1 MSEQPIT
8 PLTPEIS
15 SDEKLWALLSFLLTP
30 IIPIVILLMEDKKNQ
45 PFIKFHT
52 IPTLVLGLAEI
63 VVGAILGW
71 IPVVNCFV
79 PLIYIINI
87 VFGLKAF
94 KGEYTEI
101 PLITKICKDQGWS

>member
-1 MSEQPIT
+1 MSEQPVI
-8 PLTPEIS
+8 PSTPEIS
-15 SDEKLWALLSFLLTP
+15 SDDKLWVLLSFLLTP
-30 IIPIVILLMEDKKNQ
+30 IFPIITLLMEDKKNQ

-52 IPTLVLGLAEI
+52 IPTLVLGLTEMVI
-63 VVGAILGW
+63 SIILGW

-87 VFGLKAF
+87 LFGLKAF

-101 PLITKICKDQGWS
+101 PLITKICKEQGWS